1 MSTTSMILLLVT
13 VTMVTAS
20 PANERNLLADAVGK
34 MKASQNAM
42 DLIVNFN
49 DLADKYVCSL
59 TGAKA
64 QRECPGIQ
72 DYSIELHLLAGNI
85 DCTQTPDN
93 QYCVRAKAAGGSGSD
108 EEALEQSLVGAGDG
122 TLVASGEDFVAMKAI
137 RKGLVD
143 LVCELDTA
151 DVCQQFRDMD
161 QESVDLEDQV
171 GA

>member
-1 MSTTSMILLLVT
+1 MGHYYYTNNLRKMSTTSMILLLVT

-72 DYSIELHLLAGNI
+72 DYSIELHLWLEI
-85 DCTQTPDN
+85 ST
-93 QYCVRAKAAGGSGSD
+93 
-108 EEALEQSLVGAGDG
+108 ALKLPI
-122 TLVASGEDFVAMKAI
+122 TN
-137 RKGLVD
+137 
-143 LVCELDTA
+143 TA
-151 DVCQQFRDMD
+151 
-161 QESVDLEDQV
+161 
-171 GA
+171 